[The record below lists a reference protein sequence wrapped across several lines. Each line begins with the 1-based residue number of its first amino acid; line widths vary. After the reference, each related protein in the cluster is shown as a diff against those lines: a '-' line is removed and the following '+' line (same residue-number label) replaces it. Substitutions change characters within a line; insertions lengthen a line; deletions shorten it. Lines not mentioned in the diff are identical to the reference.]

1 MSLWAKIISCNPFS
15 PLEASSS
22 HQLKCYINAKAP
34 LLLYKVNPSQG
45 ETGLLIDY
53 VAVKGSRGVNSRHY
67 CAFTRAMSTLNNIEM
82 LLFPNQMG
90 RGRKA

>member
-90 RGRKA
+90 RGREA

>member
-67 CAFTRAMSTLNNIEM
+67 CVFTRAMLSLNNIEM

>member
-1 MSLWAKIISCNPFS
+1 MSLWARIISYNPFF
-15 PLEASSS
+15 PLEASSN

-53 VAVKGSRGVNSRHY
+53 VAVKGSRGENSGHY
-67 CAFTRAMSTLNNIEM
+67 CAFTRATLTLNNTEM
-82 LLFPNQMG
+82 LLFPSQMG

>member
-1 MSLWAKIISCNPFS
+1 MSLWARIISYNPFF

-53 VAVKGSRGVNSRHY
+53 VAVKGSRGEDSRHY
-67 CAFTRAMSTLNNIEM
+67 CAFTRATLTLNNTEM
-82 LLFPNQMG
+82 LLFPSQMG